1 MIEEIHKPENCK
13 RLVKTGILNNVNRN
27 KKKCKI
33 KRLTFT
39 AHSKT
44 TYKRIY
50 SMDSLI
56 KAKKNEKEIPSRQ
69 DILSSVFWLKI
80 HMK

>member
-1 MIEEIHKPENCK
+1 MIEENCK
-13 RLVKTGILNNVNRN
+13 RLVNTGILNNANRN

-33 KRLTFT
+33 RKLILT
-39 AHSKT
+39 AQSKT

-56 KAKKNEKEIPSRQ
+56 KAKKNEKEIQ
-69 DILSSVFWLKI
+69 EDKVFCHPCLRAYVYRLKL